1 MSFLAQQARQ
11 LSGEGLQRAEIISKL
26 ESEGHAR
33 EDIVA
38 AISDASVPLD
48 METVD
53 RGGIGDAAGEHHY
66 AQRGRYSAWIHVV
79 LGFLISTL
87 FWSGTLGSL
96 LFLLNLRAEW
106 LTLPVGGV
114 VSFFIFRDRWRVNEA
129 FTSRYLSGVANL
141 SLFYAPVVSV
151 IYAHVRGVKKFSGR

>member
-79 LGFLISTL
+79 LGFLISSL
-87 FWSGTLGSL
+87 FWSTPFGLAL
-96 LFLLNLRAEW
+96 ALMNLFPPFLSTFCGA
-106 LTLPVGGV
+106 V
-114 VSFFIFRDRWRVNEA
+114 VSYFIFRDRWRVNEA

>member
-48 METVD
+48 METVPS
-53 RGGIGDAAGEHHY
+53 GGIGDAEGEHLY
-66 AQRGRYSAWIHVV
+66 AQRGKYGAWLYVV

-87 FWSGTLGSL
+87 FWSTPLSAVL
-96 LFLLNLRAEW
+96 LALNIRVEW
-106 LTLPVGGV
+106 IAFISGGA
-114 VSFFIFRDRWRVNEA
+114 VSYFIFRDRWRVNEA

-141 SLFYAPVVSV
+141 SLLYAPVVSFV
-151 IYAHVRGVKKFSGR
+151 YAHVRGVKKFSGR

>member
-48 METVD
+48 METVPS
-53 RGGIGDAAGEHHY
+53 GGIGDAEGEHLY
-66 AQRGRYSAWIHVV
+66 VQRGQYGAWLYVV

-87 FWSGTLGSL
+87 FWSGTLGGL
-96 LFLLNLRAEW
+96 LLVLKLHAEW
-106 LTLPVGGV
+106 LTLAVGAV
-114 VSFFIFRDRWRVNEA
+114 VSFFVFRDRWRVNEA
-129 FTSRYLSGVANL
+129 FTSRYLSGLMNL
-141 SLFYAPVVSV
+141 SLLYAPVVSFV
-151 IYAHVRGVKKFSGR
+151 YAHVRGVKKFSGR